1 MKKRLIIFFLLLIQ
15 SFCVFA
21 QGKTEK
27 KNPLDRT
34 FEIGL
39 LNIDFNFANNFLTL
53 KDVFQEVIIIDLD
66 KLSDGFKIDFGLNV
80 VPLYINFNSKK
91 GWGIGLSAGVS
102 AFGVINLSGN
112 MLSLSE
118 AIKDNS
124 DVGGAAFS
132 SLTLNTF
139 YDVKKLKIKF
149 NPSLYNALV
158 YVAPPRNMTSSIIYT
173 LDYSDGTVINI
184 DYAARV
190 YIGYSLEDKFS
201 ITSNPGLDFAIGL
214 EYPLAKEI
222 GLTNILPILDFD
234 FALDLINIPFIP
246 STLTDYI
253 QVKGQVGK
261 DTPIKLINKDDDDDS
276 GLFSSDGIVEGTRV
290 VQVSRPFK
298 MLARADWRPLFGSK
312 FLTITPVIGF
322 CYSEFYYQP
331 FSFEGGLNASLN
343 LGSIFVLKGG
353 LNYTDRMFVNNL
365 GVVLNS
371 KIFEIDIGL
380 DLRSQEISQIWSG
393 AGFGLS
399 FGLKF
404 GW

>member
-1 MKKRLIIFFLLLIQ
+1 MKKILIIFLLICVP
-15 SFCVFA
+15 FCVFA
-21 QGKTEK
+21 KDKTEK
-27 KNPLDRT
+27 KKTLDRT

-39 LNIDFNFANNFLTL
+39 LNIDFNLANSFMTI
-53 KDVFQEVIIIDLD
+53 KDVFKEVIIIDLD
-66 KLSDGFKIDFGLNV
+66 KLSDGFKINFGLNI
-80 VPLYINFNSKK
+80 VPLYINYNSKK
-91 GWGIGLSAGVS
+91 GWGFGLSAGVS
-102 AFGVINLSGN
+102 AFGVVNLSGN
-112 MLSLSE
+112 MLSLNE
-118 AIKDNS
+118 AVKDNS

-139 YDVKKLKIKF
+139 YEVKKFKIKI
-149 NPSLYNALV
+149 NPSLYTALV
-158 YVAPPRNMTSSIIYT
+158 YVAPPRSMTSSVIYT
-173 LDYSDGTVINI
+173 LDYSDGTVMNI
-184 DYAARV
+184 DYASRV
-190 YIGYSLEDKFS
+190 YIGYSLDNNFS
-201 ITSNPGLDFAIGL
+201 ITSNPGLDFTIGM

-222 GLTNILPILDFD
+222 GLTDKLPILDFD
-234 FALDLINIPFIP
+234 VALDFINIPFIM

-253 QVKGQVGK
+253 QVKGRVGE
-261 DTPIKLINKDDDDDS
+261 DTPIKLINKDDDDDDS
-276 GLFSSDGIVEGTRV
+276 GLFSSDGVVKGTKV

-298 MLARADWRPLFGSK
+298 MLTRADWRPLSGNK

-365 GVVLNS
+365 GVVINS
-371 KIFEIDIGL
+371 KIFEFDIGL
-380 DLRSQEISQIWSG
+380 DLRSQEISQLWKG
-393 AGFGLS
+393 TGFGLS